1 MDPERFSLLAGGAG
15 CLGGVL
21 SGAVMGLLFHREDWL
36 GGYASRERRMVRLGH
51 ISFFGI
57 GLINLFY
64 ALSLEPL
71 GVPAEAARIGSVALL
86 VALVAMPLNC
96 FLCAWR
102 KPFRHL
108 FFVPVLSAAAGIVVI
123 LANARP

>member
-1 MDPERFSLLAGGAG
+1 MDPLKFSLMAGWYGF
-15 CLGGVL
+15 LGGVL

-36 GGYASRERRMVRLGH
+36 GGYGSRTRRMVRLGH

-64 ALSLEPL
+64 ALSLDPL
-71 GVPAEAARIGSVALL
+71 GVPPDAGRIGSVSLL
-86 VALVAMPLNC
+86 VALVTMPTCC

-108 FFVPVLSAAAGIVVI
+108 FFIPVLSAAAGIAVI
-123 LANARP
+123 LFLRS

>member
-1 MDPERFSLLAGGAG
+1 VDPLKFSLLTGWASF
-15 CLGGVL
+15 LGGVI
-21 SGAVMGLLFHREDWL
+21 SGAIMGLLFHREDWL
-36 GGYASRERRMVRLGH
+36 GGYGSRERRMVRLGH

-71 GVPAEAARIGSVALL
+71 GVPHEAARIGSISLL
-86 VALVAMPLNC
+86 VALIAMPLNC
-96 FLCAWR
+96 FLCAWQ

-108 FFVPVLSAAAGIVVI
+108 FFIPVLSAAAGISVI
-123 LANARP
+123 LFARS